1 MDSILLAVALGL
13 ISLAF
18 VLQPLYSGRAS
29 RRGKLTQDDNAGIAS
44 SASPTSTEG
53 GQTER
58 EQAARAALH
67 EVELDYQLGNI
78 TAADYRT
85 LRERYTRRAL
95 RELKARYDREQE
107 LDEMIEEQL
116 RRLRE
121 QNEQNT

>member
-13 ISLAF
+13 LSLAF
-18 VLQPLYSGRAS
+18 VLQPLYSARTG
-29 RRGKLTQDDNAGIAS
+29 RRGKLTEDDNAGIAS
-44 SASPTSTEG
+44 STSPASTES

-58 EQAARAALH
+58 EQAARSALH

-78 TAADYRT
+78 TEADYRA

-107 LDEMIEEQL
+107 LDELIERQLQRLKEQD
-116 RRLRE
+116 
-121 QNEQNT
+121 EQNT